1 MKKFLF
7 TTLFAIL
14 VGSLAM
20 AQQAP
25 QSKAQMHK
33 YHHQHY
39 GHHHRHHGMAL
50 SKTLNFSDQQKL
62 QLQTMRQDFRKK
74 MDDLNKNE
82 SITVK
87 AMRDQKAALIRE
99 QRTAFQNLLTPEQKN
114 KLDDMR
120 KHMAQKRQEM
130 ASRRIDKMK
139 EKLSLSD
146 EQTAK
151 IKTLDSQFRE
161 NLKKNKEN
169 TSLDRTAK
177 KEAFIEMFKQ
187 HKEEL
192 QGILTPE
199 QLNKLQEWKKER
211 TGRL

>member
-7 TTLFAIL
+7 TSLFAL
-14 VGSLAM
+14 AVGSVAM

-25 QSKAQMHK
+25 QNKAQDHP
-33 YHHQHY
+33 Y
-39 GHHHRHHGMAL
+39 HHRHHHHQGMAL
-50 SKTLNFSDQQKL
+50 SKTLNFSDQQKQ
-62 QLQTMRQDFRKK
+62 QLKEMRQDFRKK
-74 MDDLNKNE
+74 MADLNKNE
-82 SITVK
+82 NITVK
-87 AMRDQKAALIRE
+87 EMRDRKAALIRD
-99 QRTAFQNLLTPEQKN
+99 QKTAFQNLLTPEQKN
-114 KLDDMR
+114 KLDDIR
-120 KHMAQKRQEM
+120 KNMAQKRQDM

-139 EKLSLSD
+139 EKLNLSE
-146 EQTAK
+146 EQTAR
-151 IKTLDSQFRE
+151 IKTLDARFRE
-161 NLKKNKEN
+161 NLKKNKDN